1 MPKSDLPVNLKGD
14 LEENEMLKSS
24 VITDSRVCFKD
35 ITADVN
41 RLIKNTGVESGICHI
56 FVPHTT
62 AAVTVNERADPSV
75 MRDVSAALS
84 KLIPFD
90 NEYRHLEGN
99 SAAHIKSSVI
109 GVSVILPVERGKLV
123 LGTWQAVFF
132 CEFDGPRRRDVLLKV
147 ISDA

>member
-1 MPKSDLPVNLKGD
+1 
-14 LEENEMLKSS
+14 MLKFS

-35 ITADVN
+35 ITSEIN
-41 RLIKNTGVESGICHI
+41 RLIKRTSVESGICHI

-75 MRDVSAALS
+75 MKDVSTALS

-90 NEYRHLEGN
+90 DDYRHLEGN

-109 GVSVILPVERGKLV
+109 GVSEILPVESGKLV

>member
-1 MPKSDLPVNLKGD
+1 MMKF
-14 LEENEMLKSS
+14 S

-41 RLIKNTGVESGICHI
+41 RLIKNAGVESGICHI
-56 FVPHTT
+56 SVPHTT

-75 MRDVSAALS
+75 MRDVSTALN

-90 NEYRHLEGN
+90 DDYRHLEGN

-109 GVSVILPVERGKLV
+109 GVSEILPVERGKLV

>member
-1 MPKSDLPVNLKGD
+1 
-14 LEENEMLKSS
+14 MLKFSL
-24 VITDSRVCFKD
+24 ITDSRVCFKD

-75 MRDVSAALS
+75 MRDVSTALS

-90 NEYRHLEGN
+90 DDYRHLEGN

-109 GVSVILPVERGKLV
+109 GVSEILPVESGKLV

>member
-1 MPKSDLPVNLKGD
+1 
-14 LEENEMLKSS
+14 MLKFS
-24 VITDSRVCFKD
+24 VITDSRMCFKD

-75 MRDVSAALS
+75 MRDVSTALS

-90 NEYRHLEGN
+90 DDYRHLEGN

-109 GVSVILPVERGKLV
+109 GVSEILPVERGKLV

>member
-1 MPKSDLPVNLKGD
+1 
-14 LEENEMLKSS
+14 MLKFS

-35 ITADVN
+35 ITSDIN
-41 RLIKNTGVESGICHI
+41 RLIERTSVESGICHI

-75 MRDVSAALS
+75 MRDVSMALN

-90 NEYRHLEGN
+90 DEYRHLEGN

-109 GVSVILPVERGKLV
+109 GVSEILPVERGKLV

>member
-1 MPKSDLPVNLKGD
+1 
-14 LEENEMLKSS
+14 MLKFS

-35 ITADVN
+35 ITADIN

-75 MRDVSAALS
+75 MRDVSTALN

-90 NEYRHLEGN
+90 DDYRHLEGN

-109 GVSVILPVERGKLV
+109 GVSEILPVERGKLV

-147 ISDA
+147 TSDA

>member
-1 MPKSDLPVNLKGD
+1 
-14 LEENEMLKSS
+14 MLKFS
-24 VITDSRVCFKD
+24 VITDSRVCFGD

-41 RLIKNTGVESGICHI
+41 RHIRNTGVESGICHI

-75 MRDVSAALS
+75 MRDVSTALS

-90 NEYRHLEGN
+90 DDYRHLEGN

-109 GVSVILPVERGKLV
+109 GVSEILPVERGKLV

>member
-1 MPKSDLPVNLKGD
+1 
-14 LEENEMLKSS
+14 MLKFS

-35 ITADVN
+35 ITSDIN
-41 RLIKNTGVESGICHI
+41 RLIEKTSVESGICHI

-75 MRDVSAALS
+75 MRDVSMALN

-90 NEYRHLEGN
+90 DEYRHLEGN

-109 GVSVILPVERGKLV
+109 GVSEILPVERGKLV

-147 ISDA
+147 IPDA

>member
-1 MPKSDLPVNLKGD
+1 
-14 LEENEMLKSS
+14 MLKFS

-41 RLIKNTGVESGICHI
+41 RLVKNSGVESGICHI

-75 MRDVSAALS
+75 MRDVSTALS

-90 NEYRHLEGN
+90 DDYRHLEGN

-109 GVSVILPVERGKLV
+109 GVSKILPVERGKLV

-132 CEFDGPRRRDVLLKV
+132 CEFDGPRRRDVLLKI

>member
-1 MPKSDLPVNLKGD
+1 
-14 LEENEMLKSS
+14 MLKFSI
-24 VITDSRVCFKD
+24 ITDSRVSFKD

-56 FVPHTT
+56 FAPHTT

-90 NEYRHLEGN
+90 DDYRHLEGN

-109 GVSVILPVERGKLV
+109 GVSEILPVERGKLV

-132 CEFDGPRRRDVLLKV
+132 CEFDGPRRRDVLLRV

>member
-1 MPKSDLPVNLKGD
+1 
-14 LEENEMLKSS
+14 MLKFS

-41 RLIKNTGVESGICHI
+41 RLIKNTGVETGICHI

-75 MRDVSAALS
+75 MRDVSTALS

-90 NEYRHLEGN
+90 DDYKHLEGN

-109 GVSVILPVERGKLV
+109 GVSEILPVESGKLV

>member
-1 MPKSDLPVNLKGD
+1 
-14 LEENEMLKSS
+14 MLKFSI
-24 VITDSRVCFKD
+24 ITDSRVSFKD

-90 NEYRHLEGN
+90 DDYRHLEGN

-109 GVSVILPVERGKLV
+109 GVSEILPVERGKLV

-132 CEFDGPRRRDVLLKV
+132 CEFDGPRRRDVLLRV

>member
-1 MPKSDLPVNLKGD
+1 
-14 LEENEMLKSS
+14 MLKFS

-75 MRDVSAALS
+75 MRDVSTALS

-90 NEYRHLEGN
+90 DDYRHLEGN

-109 GVSVILPVERGKLV
+109 GVSEILPVERGKLV

-147 ISDA
+147 VSDA

>member
-1 MPKSDLPVNLKGD
+1 
-14 LEENEMLKSS
+14 MLKFS

-35 ITADVN
+35 ITSDIN
-41 RLIKNTGVESGICHI
+41 RLIKKTSVESGICHI
-56 FVPHTT
+56 FVSHTT

-75 MRDVSAALS
+75 MRDVSAALN

-90 NEYRHLEGN
+90 DDYRHLEGN

>member
-1 MPKSDLPVNLKGD
+1 
-14 LEENEMLKSS
+14 MLKFS

-35 ITADVN
+35 ITSDIN
-41 RLIKNTGVESGICHI
+41 RLIERTSVESGICHI

-75 MRDVSAALS
+75 MRDVSTALS

-90 NEYRHLEGN
+90 DDYRHLEGN

-109 GVSVILPVERGKLV
+109 GVSEILPVERGKLV

>member
-1 MPKSDLPVNLKGD
+1 MTIRFPVL
-14 LEENEMLKSS
+14 
-24 VITDSRVCFKD
+24 TDSRVCFKD
-35 ITADVN
+35 ITSDIN
-41 RLIKNTGVESGICHI
+41 RHMESNRVESGICCI

-75 MRDVSAALS
+75 MRDVSTALN

-90 NEYRHLEGN
+90 DDYRHLEGN
-99 SAAHIKSSVI
+99 SAAHIKSSII
-109 GVSVILPVERGKLV
+109 GASEMLPVENGRLL

-147 ISDA
+147 IPAATR